1 MVCKIA
7 DLTVEVPTAGDLV
20 PRCKAYRCDEQD
32 STISVDIKINPDEF
46 REGAWNGLTGDPYI
60 YLESG
65 AHFQTQLLQYDG
77 IVLHSS
83 AVVVDGKAY
92 LFSAPCGTGKS
103 THTGLWQTLFGEKA
117 SIIND
122 DKPALR
128 RIDGRWYVY
137 GTPWC
142 GKDGININS
151 KAELAGIC
159 FLKQAKCNRIRRLSL
174 QEALRKI
181 LWQTINKF
189 KKEERVD
196 LMLSLLEKLVYEVPV
211 FELENKPELEAA
223 QLSYETMCHAAQEM
237 GL

>member
-1 MVCKIA
+1 M
-7 DLTVEVPTAGDLV
+7 EVPTAGDLV
-20 PRCKAYRCDEQD
+20 PRCKAYLCEDQD
-32 STISVDIKINPDEF
+32 GAVQADIQINTDEF
-46 REGAWNGLTGDPYI
+46 RQGAWNGLTGNSYV

-103 THTGLWQTLFGEKA
+103 THTRLWQQNFGDKA
-117 SIIND
+117 VVIND

-128 RIDGRWYVY
+128 RIDGKWFVY

-142 GKDGININS
+142 GKDGINMNV

-159 FLKQAKCNRIRRLSL
+159 FLKQAKENKICKLGNQKSVQRLIWQTAHNYANVTRMDMRLSL
-174 QEALRKI
+174 IEDI
-181 LWQTINKF
+181 VSN
-189 KKEERVD
+189 
-196 LMLSLLEKLVYEVPV
+196 VPI
-211 FELENKPELEAA
+211 FELENRPELEAA
-223 QLSYETMCHAAQEM
+223 QLSYETMCQAAQEM

>member
-1 MVCKIA
+1 MLCQIA
-7 DLTVEVPTAGDLV
+7 DLLVDVPAAGDLV
-20 PRCKAYRCDEQD
+20 PRCKAYLCEDEG
-32 STISVDIKINPDEF
+32 ISREPDIKICTERF
-46 REGAWNGLTGDPYI
+46 REGAWNGLTGNSYV

-83 AVVVDGKAY
+83 AAVVDGKAY

-103 THTGLWQTLFGEKA
+103 THTRLWKVLFGDKA

-142 GKDGININS
+142 GKDGININA

-159 FLKQAKCNRIRRLSL
+159 FLKQAKRNSIRRLSV
-174 QEALRKI
+174 QEALQKT

-189 KKEERVD
+189 KKEERAD
-196 LMLSLLEKLVYEVPV
+196 RMLSLLEKLVCEIPV
-211 FELENKPELEAA
+211 FELENRPELDAA
-223 QLSYETMCHAAQEM
+223 KLSYETMYRAAQEI